1 LTKKS
6 SDNFVEIGFLKKPF
20 GLKGHL
26 RFHQHSPESGTIF
39 NVSKIFI
46 DSNEFIVKDVKNDTN
61 SPIIKIERI
70 DNKEDAS
77 HLSNK
82 KVYISEIDLPN
93 APKGKYYQSDLIN
106 LDVINNGTI
115 IGTVKEILETGE
127 NNVYVIS
134 LKDGGEIMVPNVP
147 KFINKIDIDNNTID
161 IITPE
166 VI

>member
-1 LTKKS
+1 MTKKS

-46 DSNEFIVKDVKNDTN
+46 DSTEFIVKEVKNDTN

-106 LDVINNGTI
+106 LDVINKGTI
-115 IGTVKEILETGE
+115 IGKLKEILETGE

-134 LKDGGEIMVPNVP
+134 LKDGG
-147 KFINKIDIDNNTID
+147 
-161 IITPE
+161 
-166 VI
+166 